1 MVMKTWPDRFLGKW
15 SWRSKEKW
23 SQRPEEESPI
33 HLKISGHEDLE
44 NSKETR
50 DLIMEILLEI
60 WRLVWRHEET
70 LLFLFKSSK
79 DSEI

>member
-1 MVMKTWPDRFLGKW
+1 
-15 SWRSKEKW
+15 
-23 SQRPEEESPI
+23 
-33 HLKISGHEDLE
+33 
-44 NSKETR
+44 
-50 DLIMEILLEI
+50 MEILLEI